1 MVADMS
7 PTGAGQNDSLF
18 DILDQLIE
26 EVNQSNLEVAE
37 GDPLDAEIIKVSQQ
51 TLFVDCLGPLFEID
65 LFL

>member
-18 DILDQLIE
+18 DFLDHFME

>member
-18 DILDQLIE
+18 DILDQLME

-51 TLFVDCLGPLFEID
+51 TLFGDCLGPLIEID
-65 LFL
+65 LFF